1 MKKMLPIKNFAF
13 QGVNGAYS
21 EQAGKNV
28 FPNAKSFP
36 CSTFEDMFSCVKNEK
51 ADIALVPI
59 ENSQAGR
66 VADTQRLIPDSDLNI
81 IGEYFLEVNHN
92 LLAIAGTK
100 ITDIKRIHSHEQGIA
115 QCRNNIIKLNKEM
128 VIAADTAGSAKTIS
142 NLKSNEDAAIAS
154 ALAADIYNLEVL
166 KSNFQDSLN
175 NVTRFLIMSKNS
187 SDIKSTEQNLLTT
200 LVFVVRS
207 IPASLYKCLGGFAS
221 NGVNITKLESYIHP
235 QGFDVAQFYIDF
247 EGHPE
252 HDSVKLALEEMKF
265 FCKEIKILGVYKKS
279 EFRKK

>member
-1 MKKMLPIKNFAF
+1 MKTNSFAF
-13 QGVNGAYS
+13 QGVSGAYS

-28 FPNAKSFP
+28 FPDANSVP
-36 CSTFEDMFSCVKNEK
+36 CATFEEMFACVRNGK

-81 IGEYFLEVNHN
+81 IGEYFLEVRHN
-92 LLAIAGTK
+92 LLSIPGAK
-100 ITDIKRIHSHEQGIA
+100 INDIKRIHSHEQGIA
-115 QCRNNIIKLNKEM
+115 QCRNKIIKLNKEM
-128 VIAADTAGSAKTIS
+128 VIAADTAGSAKKIS
-142 NLKSNEDAAIAS
+142 ELNKKEDAAIAS
-154 ALAADIYNLEVL
+154 TLAAEIYNLEIL
-166 KSNFQDSLN
+166 EENFQDAEY
-175 NVTRFLIMSKNS
+175 NVTRFLIMSKNKS
-187 SDIKSTEQNLLTT
+187 SIESNERDILTT

-221 NGVNITKLESYIHP
+221 NGINITKLESYIHP

-247 EGHPE
+247 EGHP
-252 HDSVKLALEEMKF
+252 DDKSVKLAFEEMKF
-265 FCKEIKILGVYKKS
+265 FCKEFKVLGVYKKS

>member
-1 MKKMLPIKNFAF
+1 MKKNSFAF

-28 FPNAKSFP
+28 FPDAISVP
-36 CSTFEDMFSCVKNEK
+36 CATFEEMFACVRDGK

-81 IGEYFLEVNHN
+81 IGEYFLEVRHN
-92 LLAIAGTK
+92 LLAIPGAK
-100 ITDIKRIHSHEQGIA
+100 INDIQRIHSHEQGIA

-128 VIAADTAGSAKTIS
+128 VIAADTAGSAKKIS
-142 NLKSNEDAAIAS
+142 QLNKKEDAAIAS
-154 ALAADIYNLEVL
+154 TLAAEIYNLEIL
-166 KSNFQDSLN
+166 EGNFQDAQY
-175 NVTRFLIMSKNS
+175 NVTRFLIMSKNKS
-187 SDIKSTEQNLLTT
+187 SIESNESDLLTT
-200 LVFVVRS
+200 LVFIVRS

-221 NGVNITKLESYIHP
+221 NGINITKLESYIHP

-247 EGHPE
+247 EGHP
-252 HDSVKLALEEMKF
+252 DDKSVKLAFEEMKF
-265 FCKEIKILGVYKKS
+265 FCKEIKVLGVYKKS

>member
-1 MKKMLPIKNFAF
+1 MKTNSFAF

-28 FPNAKSFP
+28 FPNVKSVP
-36 CSTFEDMFSCVKNEK
+36 CATFEEMFACVRDGK

-81 IGEYFLEVNHN
+81 IGEYFLEVRHN
-92 LLAIAGTK
+92 LLAIPGAK
-100 ITDIKRIHSHEQGIA
+100 INDIKRIHSHEQGIA
-115 QCRNNIIKLNKEM
+115 QCRKKIIKLNKEM
-128 VIAADTAGSAKTIS
+128 VIAADTAGSAKKIS
-142 NLKSNEDAAIAS
+142 QLNSKEDAAIAS
-154 ALAADIYNLEVL
+154 ALAAEIYNLETL
-166 KSNFQDSLN
+166 EGNFQDAQY
-175 NVTRFLIMSKNS
+175 NVTRFLIMSKNKS
-187 SDIKSTEQNLLTT
+187 SIESNESDLLTT

-221 NGVNITKLESYIHP
+221 NGINITKLESYIHP

-247 EGHPE
+247 EGHP
-252 HDSVKLALEEMKF
+252 DDKSVKLAFEEMKF
-265 FCKEIKILGVYKKS
+265 FCKEIKVLGVYKKS

>member
-1 MKKMLPIKNFAF
+1 MKTNSFAF

-28 FPNAKSFP
+28 FPEAKSVP
-36 CSTFEDMFSCVKNEK
+36 CATFEEMFACVRNDK

-81 IGEYFLEVNHN
+81 IGEYFLEVRHN
-92 LLAIAGTK
+92 LLAIPGAK
-100 ITDIKRIHSHEQGIA
+100 ISDIKRIHSHEQGIA
-115 QCRNNIIKLNKEM
+115 QCRNKIIKLNKEM
-128 VIAADTAGSAKTIS
+128 VIAADTAGSAKKIS
-142 NLKSNEDAAIAS
+142 ELNKKEDAAIAS
-154 ALAADIYNLEVL
+154 ALAAEIYNLEIL
-166 KSNFQDSLN
+166 EANFQDAQY
-175 NVTRFLIMSKNS
+175 NVTRFLIMSKNKS
-187 SDIKSTEQNLLTT
+187 SIDFNESDLLTT

-221 NGVNITKLESYIHP
+221 NGINITKLESYIHP

-247 EGHPE
+247 EGHP
-252 HDSVKLALEEMKF
+252 DDKSVKLAFEEMKF
-265 FCKEIKILGVYKKS
+265 FCKEIKVLGVYKKS
-279 EFRKK
+279 KFRKK

>member
-1 MKKMLPIKNFAF
+1 MEAFNSFAF

-21 EQAGKNV
+21 EQAGKNI
-28 FPNAKSFP
+28 FPEAKSVA
-36 CSTFEDMFSCVKNEK
+36 CSTFEDMFSCVKNK
-51 ADIALVPI
+51 QADIAVVPI

-92 LLAIAGTK
+92 LLAIKGAN
-100 ITDIKRIHSHEQGIA
+100 ISDIKRIHSHEQGIA
-115 QCRNNIIKLNKEM
+115 QCRNNIISLNKEM
-128 VIAADTAGSAKTIS
+128 IIAADTAGSAKKIS
-142 NLKSNEDAAIAS
+142 ELKSKEDAAIAS
-154 ALAADIYNLEVL
+154 GLAADIYNLEIL
-166 KSNFQDSLN
+166 KNNFQDSKN

-187 SDIKSTEQNLLTT
+187 SKLSPTEKNLITT

-247 EGHPE
+247 EGHPDQE
-252 HDSVKLALEEMKF
+252 SVKLALEEMRF

>member
-1 MKKMLPIKNFAF
+1 MKSINSFAF
-13 QGVNGAYS
+13 QGINGAYS
-21 EQAGKNV
+21 EQAGKNF
-28 FPNAKSFP
+28 FPNASSIA
-36 CSTFEDMFSCVKNEK
+36 CSTFEDMFSCVRNNK
-51 ADIALVPI
+51 ADTALVPI

-66 VADTQRLIPDSDLNI
+66 VADTQRLIPDSGLNI
-81 IGEYFLEVNHN
+81 IGEYFLEVRHN
-92 LLAIAGTK
+92 LMVYPGTK
-100 ITDIKRIHSHEQGIA
+100 INNIKRIHSHEQGIA
-115 QCRNNIIKLNKEM
+115 QCRNKIIKLNKEM
-128 VIAADTAGSAKTIS
+128 VVATDTAGSAKKIS
-142 NLKSNEDAAIAS
+142 QLKSKEDAAIAS
-154 ALAADIYNLEVL
+154 KLSADIYNLEIIE
-166 KSNFQDSLN
+166 NDFQDSKH

-187 SDIKSTEQNLLTT
+187 SGISSSEKNLLTT

-247 EGHPE
+247 EGHPDQ
-252 HDSVKLALEEMKF
+252 HSVKLALEEMKF